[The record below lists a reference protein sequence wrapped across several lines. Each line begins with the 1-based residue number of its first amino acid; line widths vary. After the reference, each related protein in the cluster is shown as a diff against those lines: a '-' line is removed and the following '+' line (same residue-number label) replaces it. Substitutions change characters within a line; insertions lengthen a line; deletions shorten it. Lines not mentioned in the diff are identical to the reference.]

1 MLSMDYDIRVGRY
14 RIGMVE
20 SVSVKRSVESL
31 CSTATIV
38 LPSCYA
44 NRSLGIEQ
52 KLNEGDAVVIQLGY
66 NGNLKTEFN
75 GFLESIKTD
84 DNAVTLE
91 CEDSTYR
98 FRKSISDKEY
108 KKVSAKQ
115 LVEQVVQQVDASY
128 KVQCDYDFS
137 YDKFVVR
144 DATAYDIL
152 KKIQDETKANIYF
165 DADTLHIH
173 PQYADMADAVT
184 VDYDFSVNIEQSDLK
199 YMKADDRKYLV
210 EAEGIAADGKRTK
223 VAYGKEGGDKRSVK
237 VYGVTDEQSLLQRAK
252 EELAL
257 VVYTGFEGSFTGW
270 LVPYCAPAYRV
281 RLHDREYPEKDGT
294 YYVIAT
300 EVSFSSSGGERSIT
314 IGKKLG

>member
-1 MLSMDYDIRVGRY
+1 MLAMDYDIQVGHY
-14 RIGMVE
+14 RIGMVD

-31 CSTATIV
+31 CGTATIV

-44 NRSLGIEQ
+44 NRSLGIEN
-52 KLNEGDAVVIQLGY
+52 KLAEGDTVTIRLGY
-66 NGNLKTEFN
+66 NGHLETEFN

-91 CEDSTYR
+91 CEDAIYR
-98 FRKSISDKEY
+98 FRTAIDDKEY
-108 KKVSAKQ
+108 KQVSARQ
-115 LVEQVVQQVDASY
+115 LAEQVVSQVDATY

-165 DADTLHIH
+165 DGTTLHIH
-173 PQYADMADAVT
+173 PQYADMAAAPT
-184 VDYDFSVNIEQSDLK
+184 VEYDFSVNVEKSDLK
-199 YMKADDRKYLV
+199 YKRADERKYLV

-223 VAYGKEGGDKRSVK
+223 VTYGKAGGDRRSVK
-237 VYGVTDEQSLLQRAK
+237 VYGVTDQQSLLQRAK
-252 EELAL
+252 EELSL

-294 YYVIAT
+294 YYVVAT
-300 EVSFSSSGGERSIT
+300 EVKFSSSGGERSVT
-314 IGKKLG
+314 IGKKIG